1 MAPGKVDAADKKSP
15 PGDDGAISD
24 EDLSTI
30 EAMLAE
36 SIQESRGTDHVGARV
51 YGLSDRQ
58 HRRHHLGSIT
68 RYCQVNQRRQNR
80 PRS

>member
-15 PGDDGAISD
+15 PEDDGAISA

-36 SIQESRGTDHVGARV
+36 SIQ
-51 YGLSDRQ
+51 
-58 HRRHHLGSIT
+58 
-68 RYCQVNQRRQNR
+68 
-80 PRS
+80 